1 MCLNRLNE
9 NKFMTRSELEHL
21 IRASGAIA
29 NDRELIIIGSQSIL
43 GQFAKPPTTL
53 LVSMEADIFPKNK
66 PELSDLIDGAIGEG
80 STFHEQFGYYA
91 QGVSAKTAVLPEGWE
106 KRLVVI
112 NNENT
117 LGITGLC
124 LEVNDLAI
132 SKYVAWRPKDQQFTR
147 ELAIHKMTDQN
158 TLYTRLNKTKL
169 AKATISQMKSRID
182 ADVGIKK

>member
-1 MCLNRLNE
+1 
-9 NKFMTRSELEHL
+9 MTRSELEHL

-29 NDRELIIIGSQSIL
+29 KDSELIIIGSQSIL
-43 GQFAKPPTTL
+43 GQFAKAPTTL
-53 LVSMEADIFPKNK
+53 LVSMEADIYPKNK
-66 PELSDLIDGAIGEG
+66 PELADLIDGAIGEG

-91 QGVSAKTAVLPEGWE
+91 QGVSEKTAILPEGWR

-117 LGITGLC
+117 QGITGLC

-147 ELAIHKMTDQN
+147 ELARQKMTTQE
-158 TLYTRLNKTKL
+158 TLHKYLSKTKL
-169 AKATISQMKSRID
+169 TKSAKTQIKLRID
-182 ADVGIKK
+182 SDFKFEK